1 MTLAESV
8 AARGVSRLCHF
19 TPSRNLAHI
28 IADGRGIVAS
38 QSLSTDVRAV
48 FNPTD
53 LKRLDGHQHCVC
65 CSVEYPNAWYFRTAR
80 GKDPIFKDWVVL
92 IVSKDALLLPDVEFC
107 KRNAAAG
114 YGRHARVGKDGFDS
128 MYVSDVAGAGDR
140 IYRRS
145 GSHHTAVPTDQ
156 QAEVLIPNLVP
167 LSLVTA
173 VAVSSREQAVLEV
186 ERLKLAALPVPRFV
200 IAPYFYRADDLSRAI
215 LAGSVPPEEP
225 YDAAIEEQS

>member
-1 MTLAESV
+1 MTLEESI
-8 AARGVSRLCHF
+8 ATRGVTRLCHF

-38 QSLSTDVRAV
+38 RSLSTEARAI

-80 GKDPIFKDWVVL
+80 GKEPIFKDWVVL
-92 IVSKDALLLPDVEFC
+92 IISADALRLPDVKFC

-114 YGRHARVGKDGFDS
+114 YGQHVRAGKQGFDA
-128 MYVSDVAGAGDR
+128 MYVSDVAGAGGT
-140 IYRRS
+140 YRRS
-145 GSHHTAVPTDQ
+145 SSHHPAVPTDQ
-156 QAEVLIPNLVP
+156 QAEVLIPDLVP
-167 LSLVTA
+167 LA
-173 VAVSSREQAVLEV
+173 MIMGVAVSSKDQAILEI
-186 ERLKLAALPVPRFV
+186 ERLKLASLPVPRFV
-200 IAPYFYRADDLSRAI
+200 IAPHFYRAKDLSRAI

-225 YDAAIEEQS
+225 YDVASEE